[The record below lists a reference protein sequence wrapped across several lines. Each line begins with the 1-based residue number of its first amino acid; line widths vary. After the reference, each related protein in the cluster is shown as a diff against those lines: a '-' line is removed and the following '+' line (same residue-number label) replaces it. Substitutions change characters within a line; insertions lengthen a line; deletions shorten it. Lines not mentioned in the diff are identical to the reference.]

1 MLDIISLGDYYAP
14 INETDG
20 LPNLRPDVNAICREK
35 FRRIDRFIQLCLLGS
50 ARCMQAIDPDNPNNH
65 DSRTGLYIG
74 SRFAAM
80 GNTIEVQEQMFL
92 HGQTPKPINF
102 INTLSNSAGYYVARN
117 LQLTGKNLFVS
128 RQNASL
134 EAALELAQLDLQN
147 GTIKQALVGVIDE
160 GVLPFADHCQRMG
173 IPADTAMGEGSH
185 WFLLRQTSKAQAT
198 ITDIRTFND
207 GSDLQ
212 IWLSDKAA
220 LRDHFIYCDH
230 SIKTSQLINDLP
242 MENYKPALQYYPS
255 RTGGALLR
263 FIQTHK
269 KQALITICAD
279 EAGRFHTTRTIV
291 HS

>member
-20 LPNLRPDVNAICREK
+20 LPNLRPDVNTICREK

-50 ARCMQAIDPDNPNNH
+50 ARCMQAIESISHN
-65 DSRTGLYIG
+65 SRTGLYIG

-80 GNTIEVQEQMFL
+80 SNTIEVQEQMFL
-92 HGQTPKPINF
+92 HGQAPKPVNF

-117 LQLTGKNLFVS
+117 LQLKGKNLFVS

-134 EAALELAQLDLQN
+134 EAALSLAQLDLQS
-147 GTIKQALVGVIDE
+147 GQIEQALVGVVDE
-160 GVLPFADHCQRMG
+160 GVLPLADHCQRMG
-173 IPADTAMGEGSH
+173 IPANTAIGEGSH
-185 WFLLRQTSKAQAT
+185 WFLLRPTSKTQALAT
-198 ITDIRTFND
+198 ITDIDTFHD
-207 GSDLQ
+207 QSDLQ
-212 IWLSDKAA
+212 TWLSDKAT
-220 LRDHFIYCDH
+220 LRNHFIYCDRNV
-230 SIKTSQLINDLP
+230 KTSKLINDLP

-255 RTGGALLR
+255 RTGGVLLR

-279 EAGRFHTTRTIV
+279 EAGRFHVTRTIV
-291 HS
+291 HG